1 MIEAETP
8 HSMFHKLKHTDQ
20 LPKHYS
26 PSHQVNPLQPISAS
40 ASASSLETAFSHSC
54 TKQSGP
60 VVVVPIVFRQIESH
74 LEKKVFI

>member
-8 HSMFHKLKHTDQ
+8 HSKFHKLKHTDQ

-26 PSHQVNPLQPISAS
+26 PSQQVNPLQPIS

-60 VVVVPIVFRQIESH
+60 VVVPIVFRQIESH